1 LLSEE
6 CESEYGQARI
16 SFSLAGPK
24 EICNYLATTT
34 LQQAR
39 ATERMQT
46 TMKDIDDDWTSRA
59 RDKFKS
65 LTQSEEKLCEKIFSG
80 QRADYRVDSSSAESK
95 RLNGPGSEADWGPDR
110 SLRAEIVTWL
120 CEISKSWNPVGI
132 GVIEIRGAKIEGELR
147 LDNAS
152 INVVL
157 RLLQCC
163 IKGTIYLRNA
173 TLRTIDLEGTYLF
186 PTKVIDDDS
195 KKRIWCIKA
204 TEAEINGSVRLKNGF
219 SAFGMID
226 FDNSKIN
233 GNFQC
238 SDGKFSNNA
247 GPAFSAKGADIIGD
261 LSLDDGFKPNGDIRL
276 RRVKVG
282 GRLTVDPA
290 INSSN
295 ANNHYNLDLRF
306 AQIGT
311 LYHKWTVWPTKGHL
325 LLNGLVYNALGRPSN
340 DPKQIHDAGWLQM
353 QPENWFSAQPYEQL
367 AKVLRTSG
375 EQPAAKRVLI
385 AKQNDYR
392 KRGDLGWFGKMCN
405 AILAVAIAHGYEP
418 HRALLWMLIVVSC
431 GWIIFAWAN
440 ANHIMSETK
449 REEYKP
455 DTEYPTFNT
464 FAYSLDSF
472 LPIVDLRQKEY
483 WLPNAKSGADL
494 PFAILGQQVTWGGIV
509 RAYLWFHIILGW
521 LLTSL
526 WVAGF
531 TGLVRSG
538 ASD

>member
-1 LLSEE
+1 
-6 CESEYGQARI
+6 
-16 SFSLAGPK
+16 
-24 EICNYLATTT
+24 
-34 LQQAR
+34 
-39 ATERMQT
+39 
-46 TMKDIDDDWTSRA
+46 MKDNDVDWTSRA
-59 RDKFKS
+59 RDKFN

-80 QRADYRVDSSSAESK
+80 QRADYRVDSSNAESK
-95 RLNGPGSEADWGPDR
+95 RLNSPGSEADWGPDR
-110 SLRAEIVTWL
+110 SLRAEVVTWL
-120 CEISKSWNPVGI
+120 CEISKFWNQVGI

-204 TEAEINGSVRLKNGF
+204 TEAAINGSVRLKNGF
-219 SAFGMID
+219 SAFGMVD

-247 GPAFSAKGADIIGD
+247 GPAFSAKGANIIGD
-261 LSLDDGFKPNGDIRL
+261 LSLDDGFEPNGDIRL
-276 RRVKVG
+276 RRAKVG

-290 INSSN
+290 INSSD

-311 LYHKWTVWPTKGHL
+311 LYHKSKVWPTKGHL

-340 DPKQIHDAGWLQM
+340 DPNQIHDAGWLQM
-353 QPENWFSAQPYEQL
+353 QPQKSFSEQPYEQL
-367 AKVLRTSG
+367 AKVLRSSG
-375 EQPAAKRVLI
+375 DEAAAKKVLI
-385 AKQNDYR
+385 ARQDDLR
-392 KRGDLGWFGKMCN
+392 SRGNLGRLQKLWNLFLGVT
-405 AILAVAIAHGYEP
+405 IRHGYEP
-418 HRALLWMLIVVSC
+418 QRAFYGMLLFVFVGFVV
-431 GWIIFAWAN
+431 FWA
-440 ANHIMSETK
+440 ADKHHIMSKDVEH
-449 REEYKP
+449 EEIA
-455 DTEYPTFNT
+455 DEDYPKLNPLL
-464 FAYSLDSF
+464 YSLDAF
-472 LPIVDLRQKEY
+472 LPIVDLRQKGY
-483 WLPNAKSGADL
+483 WLPNAKKGHVLFRLSKVDENIKHSSKGVAKRNN
-494 PFAILGQQVTWGGIV
+494 ARGEVTWGGIV
-509 RAYLWFHIILGW
+509 RAYLVIHIMCGWIL
-521 LLTSL
+521 TTL

-531 TGLVRSG
+531 TGLVRNQN
-538 ASD
+538 